1 MRRLFLALVLGLLVV
16 APAGVGVRAAWAQSG
31 GFGFADETPITLNV
45 AEIEVVNDYVSP
57 MKPPNI
63 EYQLQLTPAE
73 VVRLWVQDRLK
84 AAGSSGKARVVIK
97 NASIVEV
104 NLPRTTGVK
113 GWFTTDQSQRYDG
126 RVDVEIQVDMPAKGY
141 AGSTSVVVTSSQSV
155 SEDVTLNQREKTWS
169 QLVRD
174 MARDMD
180 AQLAKGI
187 RDNLFAAM
195 IL

>member
-16 APAGVGVRAAWAQSG
+16 APVGVGARFAWAQSG

-126 RVDVEIQVDMPAKGY
+126 RVEVEIQVDMPAKGY

>member
-16 APAGVGVRAAWAQSG
+16 APVGVCGRAAWAQSG

-63 EYQLQLTPAE
+63 EHQLQLTPAE

-126 RVDVEIQVDMPAKGY
+126 RVEVEIQVDMPAKGY
-141 AGSTSVVVTSSQSV
+141 AGSTSVIITSSQSV
-155 SEDVTLNQREKTWS
+155 SEDVTLNQREKTWA

-187 RDNLFAAM
+187 RDNLFVAM
-195 IL
+195 VL

>member
-1 MRRLFLALVLGLLVV
+1 MASRSAM
-16 APAGVGVRAAWAQSG
+16 AQSG

-84 AAGSSGKARVVIK
+84 AAGSSGKARVIIR

-104 NLPRTTGVK
+104 NLPRTSGVK

-126 RVDVEIQVDMPAKGY
+126 RLEVEIQVDMPAKSY

-155 SEDVTLNQREKTWS
+155 AEDVTLNQREKTWA

-174 MARDMD
+174 MSHDMD

-187 RDNLFAAM
+187 RDNLFAAL

>member
-1 MRRLFLALVLGLLVV
+1 MRRLFLALVLGLL
-16 APAGVGVRAAWAQSG
+16 AMGPMASRSAMAQSG

-84 AAGSSGKARVVIK
+84 AAGSSGKARVIIR

-104 NLPRTTGVK
+104 NLPRTSGVK

-126 RVDVEIQVDMPAKGY
+126 RLEVEIQVDMPAKSY

-155 SEDVTLNQREKTWS
+155 AEDVTLNQREKTWA

-174 MARDMD
+174 MSHDMD

-187 RDNLFAAM
+187 RDNLFAAL

>member
-1 MRRLFLALVLGLLVV
+1 MRRLFVALVLGLLVV
-16 APAGVGVRAAWAQSG
+16 APAGVGVRSAWAQSG

-126 RVDVEIQVDMPAKGY
+126 RVEVEIQVDMPAKGY